1 MQTAK
6 EIMTS
11 QVITI
16 NASAS
21 VAEAMT
27 LMRENNIRDLIVEP
41 VSQADSYGMLT
52 ETDIVYKVAAQ
63 GLNPDN
69 VPVGEIMTKPVI
81 PIDPAMAV
89 QDVARLFADNHIHR
103 APVIKDNLL
112 GIVTVF
118 DIIRETM
125 WWRD

>member
-1 MQTAK
+1 MQTVK
-6 EIMTS
+6 EIMTP

-16 NASAS
+16 KASAS
-21 VAEAMT
+21 AAEAIA

-41 VSQADSYGMLT
+41 VSQGNSYGMLT
-52 ETDIVYKVAAQ
+52 ETDIVYKVAAR
-63 GLNPDN
+63 GLNPIN

-103 APVIKDNLL
+103 APVIKENLL